1 MLIQY
6 HSAMKRQMFYI
17 LKVTAVLFN
26 STEKIHAK
34 TPSQVTLRKMV
45 IKGKLVIE
53 RGNNLDDSEC
63 SSMVGKKRNE
73 LYHTVLPQKCPILT
87 LAINAKRMDQFYF
100 FSIRNLLYLLKRGKG
115 KLAQNERGKE
125 QDFLHWLLI
134 FTLVV
139 PFCKLTTT

>member
-1 MLIQY
+1 
-6 HSAMKRQMFYI
+6 MKRQMFYI

-34 TPSQVTLRKMV
+34 TPSQVTVRKMV

-73 LYHTVLPQKCPILT
+73 LNHTVLPQKCPILT

-125 QDFLHWLLI
+125 QDFLH
-134 FTLVV
+134 
-139 PFCKLTTT
+139 